1 MIYILIIT
9 TMTTTDKSLKDKA
22 ISIKGKDYVQVK
34 DRIQYLSDNYDG
46 RYELE
51 SQYDYFPD
59 RKMWVVKATLTIWD
73 ENHNHARCYEWLA
86 QEVETEKYWQVNTT
100 SALENAETSAWG
112 RACAAFWLGIDSTWW
127 IASANEMQKAM
138 NREKAM
144 KEIADNTP
152 FKDEPSNPEP
162 TWFEKAKQW
171 TKFMQE
177 CLDEEDYIAKI
188 KARVEEIWAKM
199 TKQQETDLRI
209 CYHNAKAMEN
219 LPIE

>member
-1 MIYILIIT
+1 M
-9 TMTTTDKSLKDKA
+9 TDKKLADKA
-22 ISIKGKDYVQVK
+22 IDIKWKSYVQVK

-51 SQYDYFPD
+51 SEYAYFPE
-59 RKMWVVKATLTIWD
+59 RKMRVVKATLTIWD
-73 ENHNHARCYEWLA
+73 KDHNHARVYQWLA

-112 RACAAFWLGIDSTWW
+112 RACAAFWLWIDSTWW

-144 KEIADNTP
+144 KQATEDVL
-152 FKDEPSNPEP
+152 FKDDEPSNPEP
-162 TWFEKAKQW
+162 TWFEKAKQN
-171 TKFMQE
+171 TKFMQD
-177 CLDEEDYIAKI
+177 CLDEDDCIKKI
-188 KARVEEIWAKM
+188 KNRVAEIWAKM

-209 CYHNAKAMEN
+209 CYQNAKAMEN
-219 LPIE
+219 VVNDLPFN

>member
-1 MIYILIIT
+1 
-9 TMTTTDKSLKDKA
+9 MTTNKSLADKA
-22 ISIKGKDYVQVK
+22 IDIRWKAYVQVK

-51 SQYDYFPD
+51 SQYDYFAE

-73 ENHNHARCYEWLA
+73 EDHNHARCYEWLA

-100 SALENAETSAWG
+100 SALENAETSAWW

-162 TWFEKAKQW
+162 DWFEKAKQN
-171 TKFMQE
+171 TKFMQD
-177 CLDEEDYIAKI
+177 CLDEDDCIKKI
-188 KARVEEIWAKM
+188 KNRVAEIWAKM

-209 CYHNAKAMEN
+209 CYNNAKAMAN